1 MITKFLSNSFSQ
13 NRKMMD
19 KKQKYFERELNKI
32 EKQLKVVTG
41 IKARH
46 KLLKRQRELKKESKN
61 K

>member
-1 MITKFLSNSFSQ
+1 
-13 NRKMMD
+13 MD

-32 EKQLKVVTG
+32 KKQLEVVTG